1 MSTYKQILTK
11 YWGYSE
17 FRPLQEEIIKSF
29 ADEKKDVLGLLPTGG
44 GKSIIFQVPTLAK
57 EGMCLVV
64 TPLIALMK
72 DQVENL
78 NQRNIKAAAVYSG
91 MSTGEIDLVMNNA
104 VFGAYKFLYLSP
116 ERLATR
122 MFITRL
128 PDMKINY
135 VAVDE
140 AHCISQW
147 GYDFRPSYLNIAKIR
162 EFIPDVPFIGL
173 TATAT
178 PRVAEDIQEKL
189 NFKEKNVFRLS
200 FERKNL
206 IYVVREVED
215 KLKYLLKIA
224 VKQVGTGIIYVRSRK
239 SSYEIAKYLNEKGIN
254 ADYYHAGID
263 SALKNIKQNRWKT
276 NKIRVIV
283 ATNAFGMGIDKP
295 DVRFVIHY
303 DMPDSPEA
311 YFQEAGRGGRD
322 GKASYAVLLFQ
333 KADIINL
340 KKRIS
345 SNFPEIKTIKDV
357 YNAVCN
363 YYEIPVGKG
372 KGLIRLFSIR
382 DFVTKFK
389 MQIKAVLSSLKVL
402 QNEGYIDFT
411 EDDFTPS
418 KVFFSVSRDDLY
430 KYQVANKQFDD
441 FIKLLLRL
449 YTGLFSNYTS
459 IDEEYLAKRANT
471 KTEIIY
477 NYLELLAK
485 QEIIKYV
492 PQRKTPFIIFTS
504 ERLEDKNLFISK
516 ENYEKRK
523 ERYFNRVNA
532 ILHYAEST
540 AKCRSQILLS
550 YFGEK
555 NPYRCG
561 ECDVC
566 RRRNKLDLSTYE
578 FDLVNSE
585 VKALLVKAPMDID
598 VLVDQVNCD
607 DKKVI
612 KVIRWLIDNEKI
624 EYTIDKRLTW
634 VSV

>member
-1 MSTYKQILTK
+1 MSTYKQILTR
-11 YWGYSE
+11 YWGYPE
-17 FRPLQEEIIKSF
+17 FRPLQEDIIKSV
-29 ADEKKDVLGLLPTGG
+29 ADDKKDVLGLLPTGG
-44 GKSIIFQVPTLAK
+44 GKSIIFQVPTLA
-57 EGMCLVV
+57 EDGMCLVV

-78 NQRNIKAAAVYSG
+78 NQRDIKAAAVYSG
-91 MSTGEIDLVMNNA
+91 MSKGEIDMILNNA

-122 MFITRL
+122 MFIARL

-162 EFIPDVPFIGL
+162 ESLPGIPFIAL

-178 PRVAEDIQEKL
+178 PKVADDIQEKL
-189 NFKEKNVFRLS
+189 LFKEKNLFRVS

-206 IYVVREVED
+206 IYIVREVED

-224 VKQVGTGIIYVRSRK
+224 VKQTGTGIVYVRNRK
-239 SSYEIAKYLNEKGIN
+239 ASYNTAKYLNEKGVN
-254 ADYYHAGID
+254 ADYFHAGID
-263 SALKNIKQNRWKT
+263 PALKSIKQDRWKT
-276 NKIRVIV
+276 NKTRVIV

-295 DVRFVIHY
+295 DVRFVVHY
-303 DMPDSPEA
+303 DLPDSPEA

-322 GKASYAVLLFQ
+322 GKRSYAVLLFQ
-333 KADIINL
+333 KADKINL
-340 KKRIS
+340 EKRIAG
-345 SNFPEIKTIKDV
+345 NFPEIKTIKDV

-372 KGLIRLFSIR
+372 QGMIRAFSIR

-389 MQIKAVLSSLKVL
+389 MQIQAVLSSLKVL
-402 QNEGYIDFT
+402 KNEAYIDFT

-418 KVFFSVSRDDLY
+418 KVFFSVNRDDLY
-430 KYQVANKQFDD
+430 KYQIANKQFDN

-459 IDEEYLAKRANT
+459 IDEDYLAKRANT
-471 KTEIIY
+471 KVEVVY
-477 NYLELLAK
+477 DYLELLAK

-504 ERLEDKNLFISK
+504 ERLEDKNIFISK
-516 ENYEKRK
+516 ENYEERKKRYLS
-523 ERYFNRVNA
+523 RANA
-532 ILHYAEST
+532 MLHYAEST

-561 ECDVC
+561 KCDVC

-578 FDLVNSE
+578 FDIINKE
-585 VKALLVKAPMDID
+585 VKALLTKEPVNID
-598 VLVDQVNCD
+598 VLVDQINYE

-612 KVIRWLIDNEKI
+612 KVIRWLIDNDKI

-634 VSV
+634 VPK